1 METDPLF
8 FLLQGLFHRKRIASE
23 HSYMIQNS
31 EFVSSENF
39 GVNTKFY
46 IKVFHIH
53 NE

>member
-23 HSYMIQNS
+23 HSF